1 MTLILTEL
9 KKWKRNKAI
18 WCLFILAFVMGLY
31 AIERACS
38 ISRSSPLMDSFGD
51 LYTLAFKNLTGLFM
65 PISLGLIATTLF
77 FEEQKN
83 NTWKEIL
90 IIPLSKMQIYISKV
104 IVIIFL
110 SVSLCF
116 FTFMFCVVGGAVTG
130 NFPDFNSYT
139 ILQAAALF
147 LTGGILIPIAMLPI
161 VFLSIV
167 SKSYILPIG
176 ATLLYIVP
184 AVFAPNY
191 LMCIHPLISAM
202 GIYAKTS
209 VAATEMVEHWAQG
222 ITLTATPLACAFSL
236 MLVGA
241 VSMVTSIVILKQR
254 TY

>member
-1 MTLILTEL
+1 MTLIFAEL
-9 KKWKRNKAI
+9 KKWKRSKAI
-18 WCLFILAFVMGLY
+18 WGLFILAFLMGLY
-31 AIERACS
+31 AIERAYS
-38 ISRSSPLMDSFGD
+38 ISRGSPLMDSFGD

-90 IIPLSKMQIYISKV
+90 IIPLSRIQIYISKV

-116 FTFMFCVVGGAVTG
+116 FTFMFCIVGGVVAG
-130 NFPDFNSYT
+130 NFPDFDSYT
-139 ILQAAALF
+139 IIQAAALF

-176 ATLLYIVP
+176 ATLIYIVP
-184 AVFAPNY
+184 AVLAPNY

-209 VAATEMVEHWAQG
+209 VTATEMVERWAQG
-222 ITLTATPLACAFSL
+222 VTLTATPLACAFSL
-236 MLVGA
+236 LLIGLA
-241 VSMVTSIVILKQR
+241 SMVASIAILKKR